1 MKWATLKIG
10 QGYHVAL
17 GKGSALF
24 LPNRGRGI
32 TLLEVLGSTTLQN
45 QLLEQYHNEQG
56 DWLDSQSVVFAAVV
70 PHPEKVVCV
79 GLNYRDHAAEM
90 GGAIPSDPVIFG
102 KFSSALTGH
111 QSPIVLP
118 RVSTKVDYE
127 VELVLVVGKGGRYIP
142 LELAWDH
149 IAGVTVG
156 NDVSARDWQLEKVGA
171 QWMIGKSFDTF
182 APVGPFLVTLDEVPR
197 IDNLAISLK
206 LNGQT
211 MQQSRTNQ
219 FLFSLPRI
227 LHYVS
232 TVVTLKP
239 GDLIFTGTPSGV
251 GMARNPPVWLKPG
264 DHIEAIIEGVGALI
278 NSVTSE

>member
-10 QGYHVAL
+10 QGYQVAL
-17 GKGSALF
+17 GKDTSLF

-32 TLLEVLGSTTLQN
+32 TLLEVLGSPNLQN
-45 QLLEQYHNEQG
+45 QLLEQFRNEQG

-70 PHPEKVVCV
+70 PHPEKVICV

-90 GGAIPSDPVIFG
+90 GGAIPEDPVIFG

-111 QSPIVLP
+111 QCPIVLP
-118 RVSTKVDYE
+118 RVSSKVDYE

-142 LELAWDH
+142 LELAWEH

-219 FLFSLPRI
+219 FLFSIPRI

-232 TVVTLKP
+232 RVVTLKP

-264 DHIEAIIEGVGALI
+264 DHIEAIIEGVGTLV
-278 NSVTSE
+278 NPVSSE